1 MRNSKI
7 SNDLISIKNVNTKT
21 ININSNQYTQATK
34 NETNDDNMILS
45 NSQIDLFQI
54 DFIKSALC
62 THFLFKDLSDEIM

>member
-7 SNDLISIKNVNTKT
+7 SNDLINIKNVNTNT
-21 ININSNQYTQATK
+21 ININSNQNTQATK
-34 NETNDDNMILS
+34 NETNDDNLILS